1 MLIGSLS
8 IGDLTFVGS
17 QANERIAAMEK
28 SLEQLRKEA
37 EKAPLLLVEMHFYQP
52 AFQMW
57 KCQSAVAGQR
67 NRNSIANQR
76 PSTSQEELDTELVFS
91 CSFSKEWHS
100 YY

>member
-67 NRNSIANQR
+67 I
-76 PSTSQEELDTELVFS
+76 PEFHSQ
-91 CSFSKEWHS
+91 SKTIDFAGRA
-100 YY
+100 